1 MMARAVRDASPWRAG
16 AFLGPSGLGGYP
28 FVVRLAL
35 VISLFALLPAAG
47 ARADIYECRGADGT
61 REFTNVRQAGKNC
74 RVLVRESDELRRRQ
88 AGPSGSSGSS
98 DRPAAGGPLAN
109 AARNRPASTAPDPHK
124 YQRYDHFIR
133 EAARIYQLP
142 APFIRAVMK
151 VESNFNPNVVS
162 RAGAIGLMQLMPR
175 TAANMGVR
183 DPFDPRQNILGGARY
198 LRILANLFGGD
209 LVLTVAAYNAGE
221 GAVQRYSGIPPYSE
235 TRRYVRRV
243 LSHYYR
249 YRSGGTD
256 A

>member
-1 MMARAVRDASPWRAG
+1 MRRALVFPFVLSLLI
-16 AFLGPSGLGGYP
+16 LGPGG
-28 FVVRLAL
+28 VGSV
-35 VISLFALLPAAG
+35 
-47 ARADIYECRGADGT
+47 RADIYECRAPDGT
-61 REFTNVRQAGKNC
+61 REFTNVRQPGRQC
-74 RVLVRESDELRRRQ
+74 RILVRESDERRRRNAANQ
-88 AGPSGSSGSS
+88 ARREQRQ
-98 DRPAAGGPLAN
+98 RPAAGGPLAN
-109 AARNRPASTAPDPHK
+109 VARNRPTTTAPDPH
-124 YQRYDHFIR
+124 RYTRFDHFIR
-133 EAARIYQLP
+133 EAARLYQLP

-162 RAGAIGLMQLMPR
+162 HAGAIGLMQLMPR

-221 GAVQRYSGIPPYSE
+221 GAVKRYEGIPPYTE

-256 A
+256 G

>member
-1 MMARAVRDASPWRAG
+1 VRALPTLLTIGLMA
-16 AFLGPSGLGGYP
+16 GLAP
-28 FVVRLAL
+28 T
-35 VISLFALLPAAG
+35 
-47 ARADIYECRGADGT
+47 ARADIYECRAPDGS
-61 REFTNVRQAGKNC
+61 REFTNVRQPGRNC
-74 RVLVRESDELRRRQ
+74 RVLVHESDERRRR
-88 AGPSGSSGSS
+88 AAASTSS
-98 DRPAAGGPLAN
+98 DRERPAAGGPLAN
-109 AARNRPASTAPDPHK
+109 AARNRPTNTAPDPHK
-124 YQRYDHFIR
+124 YTRYDHHIR
-133 EAARIYQLP
+133 EAARLYQLP

-256 A
+256 G

>member
-1 MMARAVRDASPWRAG
+1 MMALEAPGASDIGPVTFLEGRRWGVTLPLVRVLLTLLMAASV
-16 AFLGPSGLGGYP
+16 LG
-28 FVVRLAL
+28 LA
-35 VISLFALLPAAG
+35 PT
-47 ARADIYECRGADGT
+47 ARADIYECRAADGS
-61 REFTNVRQAGKNC
+61 REYTNVRQPGKNC
-74 RVLVRESDELRRRQ
+74 RVLVHESDERRRRSAANQ
-88 AGPSGSSGSS
+88 SRR

-109 AARNRPASTAPDPHK
+109 AARNRPRNVAPDPHK
-124 YQRYDHFIR
+124 YTRYDHHIR
-133 EAARIYQLP
+133 EAARLYQLP

-256 A
+256 G

>member
-1 MMARAVRDASPWRAG
+1 MMAPAAPYASDKTPAGFLEGRGWGATLRLVR
-16 AFLGPSGLGGYP
+16 
-28 FVVRLAL
+28 V
-35 VISLFALLPAAG
+35 LLPPMMAMLVVLPASM
-47 ARADIYECRGADGT
+47 ARADIYECRAADGS
-61 REFTNVRQAGKNC
+61 REFTNVRQPGRSC
-74 RVLVRESDELRRRQ
+74 RVLVHESDERQRRSAARRE
-88 AGPSGSSGSS
+88 
-98 DRPAAGGPLAN
+98 RPAAGGPLAN
-109 AARNRPASTAPDPHK
+109 AARNRPRDTAPDPHK
-124 YQRYDHFIR
+124 YTRYDHHIR
-133 EAARIYQLP
+133 EAARLYQLP

-256 A
+256 G